1 MADDSAAETGFTLTQ
16 EGADR
21 YQQALECRKLMDF
34 DDLLLNMLRLLEQEQ
49 KAEYRKQ
56 HFSYL
61 LVDEFQDISPVQ
73 YRLIKAWNKGGRE
86 LFVIGDPD
94 QSIYSFRGSDSR
106 CFDLLEQDFPGT
118 STIRL
123 TTGYRST
130 PEILS
135 ASPSS
140 HLPQSGR

>member
-1 MADDSAAETGFTLTQ
+1 MQ
-16 EGADR
+16 EAYGLRRPASSTCC
-21 YQQALECRKLMDF
+21 AF
-34 DDLLLNMLRLLEQEQ
+34 LNRN
-49 KAEYRKQ
+49 RKQ
-56 HFSYL
+56 NTGSSIFSYL

-94 QSIYSFRGSDSR
+94 QSIYGFRGSDSR

-135 ASPSS
+135 ASLPLISRNPGGERRLSAARPSAV
-140 HLPQSGR
+140 RCVW

>member
-1 MADDSAAETGFTLTQ
+1 MN
-16 EGADR
+16 R
-21 YQQALECRKLMDF
+21 
-34 DDLLLNMLRLLEQEQ
+34 N
-49 KAEYRKQ
+49 RKQ
-56 HFSYL
+56 NTGSSIFL

-94 QSIYSFRGSDSR
+94 QSIYGFRGSDSR

-135 ASPSS
+135 AS
-140 HLPQSGR
+140 LPLISRNPGGERRLSAARPHGGPVRLVTAQTSL